1 MFNKMYGLA
10 KSLNRQAKE
19 HLIKVLKMGSRGVI
33 VLMAPVPIYAV
44 KEILAKFGPDG
55 VSVSYVLLLLV
66 SVFTIMVTYGAF
78 QLAIIVVLD
87 TVDD

>member
-1 MFNKMYGLA
+1 MFNKMYRLA

-19 HLIKVLKMGSRGVI
+19 HLIKVLKMGSRGII

-44 KEILAKFGPDG
+44 KEILAKFGSDG
-55 VSVSYVLLLLV
+55 VSMSYVLLLLV

-87 TVDD
+87 TMDD

>member
-10 KSLNRQAKE
+10 KRLNRQAKE

-44 KEILAKFGPDG
+44 
-55 VSVSYVLLLLV
+55 
-66 SVFTIMVTYGAF
+66 
-78 QLAIIVVLD
+78 
-87 TVDD
+87 